1 MENIDDLMR
10 QQYEMDD
17 PNGRFPFREAYWE
30 QALALI
36 EADEARR
43 KKRRVIL
50 WWSFAG
56 VLLAGAL
63 TAWWLWP
70 ANQPAEQLQPGIGM
84 VQTQTATQ
92 KPVAGQTNHNTDQHS
107 ATVNQPNNL
116 QQNSETPSNQSANN
130 TPQNAATGQHANQP
144 QQNLETPSVKQP
156 GNRPQNAAPGSATS
170 GINTKAIRSPL
181 ANPPQKTTAGAGQ
194 KGSAATNSL
203 NNPNTLPTPAA
214 VVPQAESTD
223 REPTP
228 STPENAMPPVEPTV
242 VNPKTLAAWVEQLFL
257 LPLPMKTVSSAPRQ
271 LRPEKVEAPRAQ
283 APSKEPETETASK
296 FRFGVSASA
305 VAHHRSPND
314 KWLGATA
321 GVFSTWQFHPNWLLS
336 LGAQARYVPGDW
348 SAEGVNAIDSTL
360 EYSYGF
366 RKEVRQQKGIGV
378 AMLEMPVGLQQKTG
392 PISLELGVAPG
403 IFLTSVYRVK
413 TLEDSSL
420 GGPKESAWRLEQGD
434 NTPFTKYYLNAF
446 AGIQYQVTPHLSV
459 DLKGFYR
466 FGRLSKEAA
475 TIRTLKPWGEL
486 GLKWRF

>member
-30 QALALI
+30 QALVLI
-36 EADEARR
+36 EADEAQR
-43 KKRRVIL
+43 KKRRIVL

-70 ANQPAEQLQPGIGM
+70 VNQPAEQLQPGIGM
-84 VQTQTATQ
+84 VQTETATQ
-92 KPVAGQTNHNTDQHS
+92 KPVAGQPNNNTDQPP

-116 QQNSETPSNQSANN
+116 QQNLESPSKQSTNN
-130 TPQNAATGQHANQP
+130 TPQSAATGQHANQP
-144 QQNLETPSVKQP
+144 HQNLKAPSVKQP
-156 GNRPQNAAPGSATS
+156 GNHLQNAAPGSETS
-170 GINTKAIRSPL
+170 GINTKTIRSPL
-181 ANPPQKTTAGAGQ
+181 ANPPQKTTAGVSQ
-194 KGSAATNSL
+194 KGNAATNSL
-203 NNPNTLPTPAA
+203 NNPNTPPTPVAI
-214 VVPQAESTD
+214 VPQAESTD

-228 STPENAMPPVEPTV
+228 ITPENVLPPAEPTAV
-242 VNPKTLAAWVEQLFL
+242 DQKSLAVWVEKLFL
-257 LPLPMKTVSSAPRQ
+257 LPLPMKPVSSAPRP

-283 APSKEPETETASK
+283 ATDTDPENVSK
-296 FRFGVSASA
+296 FRFGVSTSA

-314 KWLGATA
+314 KWLGATV
-321 GVFSTWQFHPNWLLS
+321 GLFSAWQFHPNWS
-336 LGAQARYVPGDW
+336 VNLGAQARYVPGDW
-348 SAEGVNAIDSTL
+348 SADGVNTIDSTL
-360 EYSYGF
+360 EFSYGF
-366 RKEVRQQKGIGV
+366 RKKARRQKGVGV
-378 AMLEMPVGLQQKTG
+378 SMLEFPISLQQKTG

-413 TLEDSSL
+413 TFEDSSL
-420 GGPKESAWRLEQGD
+420 GGPSESAWLLEQGD
-434 NTPFTKYYLNAF
+434 NMPFTKYYLNAF

-466 FGRLSKEAA
+466 FGRLSKEVA

-486 GLKWRF
+486 GFKWRF